1 MVQLSKGDCF
11 LGGVYIV
18 ITYFKNQSDIAE
30 ALKDVIDRY
39 WAMEIVEEEF
49 IEYLK
54 QVAKNNQELLYKDDD
69 YTTVVKQK
77 LGIKRLSLL
86 TKILSR

>member
-1 MVQLSKGDCF
+1 M
-11 LGGVYIV
+11 GGVYIV

>member
-1 MVQLSKGDCF
+1 M
-11 LGGVYIV
+11 

-39 WAMEIVEEEF
+39 WAMKVNEDEF

-54 QVAKNNQELLYKDDD
+54 QVAKNNQELLYKDND

-77 LGIKRLSLL
+77 LGIKRLGLL
-86 TKILSR
+86 TKILNND